1 MKWKLEKVEANKL
14 LLNVRVW
21 TETLGFIIIITSS
34 HLLKMGFFTLY
45 RTICNVFTRIM
56 YLRYM

>member
-34 HLLKMGFFTLY
+34 HLLKMRFFTL
-45 RTICNVFTRIM
+45 
-56 YLRYM
+56 